1 MRTLYLLLVL
11 VPLSTSCA
19 AGEDEFPCGEVESL
33 GSVPGFTDAVALC
46 LTDDTEPDF
55 DLCVIGNTAAED
67 GKCVQCLLDRSKEV
81 TTQQELAAGQIAF
94 DLKGCA
100 SERQF
105 FQ

>member
-1 MRTLYLLLVL
+1 MRALHLLVIL

-19 AGEDEFPCGEVESL
+19 AAEDEFPCGEVESL
-33 GSVPGFTDAVALC
+33 SSVPGFTDAVAMC

-55 DLCVIGNTAAED
+55 DLCVIENTAAED

-81 TTQQELAAGQIAF
+81 TTQQEQAAGQIAF
-94 DLKGCA
+94 DLEGCA
-100 SERQF
+100 SEPQF